1 MAYRIDVN
9 ARNRFNETGEASTP
23 IPDTQGEA
31 FRRDIAL
38 VTREREGRERDGGK
52 DQAEIGDRIFVVETG
67 DTLENIAR
75 ENHADPA
82 DAMEIN
88 ADPENHNGDLLHP
101 GDIII
106 LPAPEPEIV
115 AETAL
120 DADGKP
126 VGEDAFIS
134 SLQERGNRV
143 EYADPSEGL
152 DTDAEID
159 AMKQDVADYLTA
171 LPPEAR
177 QDAALRLAQTDW
189 VDAGP
194 AGIAVEKAVTE
205 AGLESDPVEAFA
217 GELYDRGNALEYA
230 DPSVQIDQSREI
242 SALAG
247 EIGTFLE
254 TLPEKDRTDALQN
267 LFDRDWTDAGP
278 AQMAIEQAA
287 AATGITLKSS
297 GHNGPELEAQVRSA
311 VDRAKT
317 SSEDG
322 ELQFRAF
329 AETYADASPEL
340 RKALLDTGYGGD
352 FIREMADY
360 ATQPLGDYDPAVH
373 LQSKPYETFLRLD
386 AMTAEL
392 PTGQEDKT
400 EAMPPE
406 LAAALVSASMPDI
419 ERANALHMQDTGSPM
434 LGHGGVES
442 LLKLAQRIEG
452 TPLGDAAIER
462 FADMGFYAMNEL
474 PRAIGEG
481 GSLQYP
487 LELSERNGADTTL
500 LTQDILPGV
509 QDTQARANSAVD
521 DYSAH
526 MEELRWLIANHGDTM
541 SPEELQKAIDDYKI
555 EMDRPED
562 GRTKDDW
569 TSTEKELQDKV
580 SAHGQTL
587 LDQLTQL
594 DEFPQEPAEQRELI
608 DSEIEKILGDDKSYL
623 AIQTALR
630 ANPELLDSPALVN
643 FASRQARLTDRGRK
657 LVEEVFTQYVQR
669 DILPKLADFKPGD
682 AASMAEIKA
691 GLETFRDGKFSTLL
705 GVTNKD
711 MNKAI
716 DAIEDSLPLATDGP
730 GEIATKMNTLD
741 TRLNGLASNN
751 QDGIRTFSSS
761 TGPGQLLRMIGA
773 SASAVGLM
781 NSAQAAGSNPNVE
794 TILKATFDAAG
805 LAQRSVEIG
814 KGLGMIDP
822 DSFAVRYFDGS
833 LRPGTKF
840 LGAVGAAFD
849 GWNSIKA
856 FSNNDPLMGGIH
868 AATAAGGLAATFG
881 AGTIAGPIGIGVVV
895 LGVGATMIID
905 DVRTANKYENPRAIN
920 FLDESQLSDEAARA
934 LTDNSGDG
942 NSAVPLLVE
951 YAREK
956 QFDLDN
962 PDHRAAFITWING
975 MSADQLAT
983 LRDNLHHTIDE
994 FGGDATKLEATAPD
1008 DEEYTNDTFY
1018 DREVVTPYKTFLGER
1033 FYVESGEAA
1042 PGSVTQIDV
1051 ALATLGIPEL
1061 ALPTS

>member
-9 ARNRFNETGEASTP
+9 ARNRFHETGEASTP
-23 IPDTQGEA
+23 IPDAQGEA

-38 VTREREGRERDGGK
+38 VTREREGRERDGST
-52 DQAEIGDRIFVVETG
+52 DQSEIGERVFVVEAG

-75 ENHADPA
+75 ENHADPV
-82 DAMEIN
+82 DAMAIN
-88 ADPENHNGDLLHP
+88 ADAENHNGDLLHP
-101 GDIII
+101 GDIVI

-115 AETAL
+115 AQTTF
-120 DADGKP
+120 DVDGKP
-126 VGEDAFIS
+126 LGEDALIA
-134 SLQERGNRV
+134 SLHKRGNQV
-143 EYADPSEGL
+143 EYADPAEGI
-152 DTDAEID
+152 DANAEID
-159 AMKQDVADYLTA
+159 AMKRDVAEYLAA

-177 QDAALRLAQTDW
+177 QDAALRLSQSDW

-194 AGIAVEKAVTE
+194 AGIAIERAVTE
-205 AGLESDPVEAFA
+205 CGLETDPVEAFA
-217 GELYDRGNALEYA
+217 GELRDRGNALEYA
-230 DPSVQIDQSREI
+230 DPSVSIDQSREI
-242 SALAG
+242 AALSSD
-247 EIGTFLE
+247 IGTFLQS
-254 TLPEKDRTDALQN
+254 LPEKDRADALQN
-267 LFDRDWTDAGP
+267 LFDRDWKDAGP
-278 AQMAIEQAA
+278 AQVAIEQAA
-287 AATGITLKSS
+287 AVSGIALKSS
-297 GHNGPELEAQVRSA
+297 GHNGPQLEGQVRSA
-311 VDRAKT
+311 VDRAKA

-322 ELQFRAF
+322 ELQFRTF
-329 AETYADASPEL
+329 AETYANASPEL
-340 RKALLDTGYGGD
+340 RRALLGTGYGGD
-352 FIREMADY
+352 FIRSMADY
-360 ATQPLGDYDPAVH
+360 ATQPLVDYDPAVDM
-373 LQSKPYETFLRLD
+373 QSKPYETFLRLD
-386 AMTAEL
+386 AMTNGV
-392 PTGQEDKT
+392 PS
-400 EAMPPE
+400 E
-406 LAAALVSASMPDI
+406 LAAALVSGSMPEI
-419 ERANALHMQDTGSPM
+419 ERANALHMENTGAPM
-434 LGHGGVES
+434 LGYGGVES
-442 LLKLAQRIEG
+442 LLKVAERIEG
-452 TPLGDAAIER
+452 MPQGDAAIER
-462 FADMGFYAMNEL
+462 LADMGFYAMNEL

-481 GSLQYP
+481 GSMQYP

-509 QDTQARANSAVD
+509 QDTQAQANTAVD

-526 MEELRWLIANHGDTM
+526 MEELRWLIDNHGDTM
-541 SPEELQKAIDDYKI
+541 SPQELRKAIDDYKI
-555 EMDRPED
+555 EMDKPED
-562 GRTKDDW
+562 GRTEGAW
-569 TSTEKELQDKV
+569 TKTEKELQDKV

-594 DEFPQEPAEQRELI
+594 DEFPQEPAAQRELI
-608 DSEIEKILGDDKSYL
+608 DAEIDRILGDDKSYL

-630 ANPELLDSPALVN
+630 TNPELLDSPALIN

-669 DILPKLADFKPGD
+669 DILPKLADFKPDD
-682 AASMAEIKA
+682 AASMAEIKSS
-691 GLETFRDGKFSTLL
+691 LETFRDGKFSTLL

-716 DAIEDSLPLATDGP
+716 DAIEESLPLATDGP
-730 GEIATKMNTLD
+730 VQIANKMKTLD
-741 TRLNGLASNN
+741 TELAGLGSHN
-751 QDGIRTFSSS
+751 QNGIRTFSSS

-773 SASAVGLM
+773 SASAVGMM
-781 NSAQAAGSNPNVE
+781 NSAQAAGTNPNVE
-794 TILKATFDAAG
+794 TILKVTFDAAG

-868 AATAAGGLAATFG
+868 ATTAAGGLAATFG

-920 FLDESQLSDEAARA
+920 FLDESQLSDKAARA

-942 NSAVPLLVE
+942 NSAVPLLAE

-956 QFDLDN
+956 GFDLEN
-962 PDHRAAFITWING
+962 PDHRAALTTWINA
-975 MSADQLAT
+975 MSPEQLAT

-994 FGGDATKLEATAPD
+994 FGGDAEKLEVTATD
-1008 DEEYTNDTFY
+1008 DYEYTSGTFY

-1033 FYVESGEAA
+1033 FYVEGGDAA
-1042 PGSVTQIDV
+1042 PGSVTQIDI

-1061 ALPTS
+1061 ALPAA

>member
-9 ARNRFNETGEASTP
+9 ARNRFNETGEAATP
-23 IPDTQGEA
+23 IPDAQGEA

-38 VTREREGRERDGGK
+38 VTREREGREREGGK
-52 DQAEIGDRIFVVETG
+52 DQTEIGDRIFVVETG

-75 ENHADPA
+75 ENHTDPA
-82 DAMEIN
+82 DAMDIN

-106 LPAPEPEIV
+106 LPAPEPDII

-126 VGEDAFIS
+126 VGEDAFIA

-143 EYADPSEGL
+143 EYADPTDRI
-152 DTDAEID
+152 DTNAEID
-159 AMKQDVADYLTA
+159 AMSQDVADYLAA
-171 LPPEAR
+171 LAPEAR

-194 AGIAVEKAVTE
+194 AGIAVEKAVSE

-217 GELYDRGNALEYA
+217 GELRDRGNTLEYA
-230 DPSVQIDQSREI
+230 DPSIQIDQSREI

-247 EIGTFLE
+247 DIGTFLQS
-254 TLPEKDRTDALQN
+254 LPEKDRADALQN

-278 AQMAIEQAA
+278 AQIAIEQAA
-287 AATGITLKSS
+287 STTGITLKSS

-311 VDRAKT
+311 VDNAEA

-329 AETYADASPEL
+329 AETYANASPEL
-340 RKALLDTGYGGD
+340 QKAMLGTGSGGD

-373 LQSKPYETFLRLD
+373 MQSKPFETFLRLD
-386 AMTAEL
+386 AMTNEVPA
-392 PTGQEDKT
+392 
-400 EAMPPE
+400 E
-406 LAAALVSASMPDI
+406 LAATLVSSSMPEI
-419 ERANALHMQDTGSPM
+419 ERANALHMESTGSPM
-434 LGHGGVES
+434 LGYGGVES
-442 LLKLAQRIEG
+442 LLKVAERIEG

-509 QDTQARANSAVD
+509 QDTQAQANSAVD

-526 MEELRWLIANHGDTM
+526 MEELRWLIENHGDTM
-541 SPEELQKAIDDYKI
+541 SPEELQTAIDDYKI

-562 GRTKDDW
+562 GRTEGAW
-569 TSTEKELQDKV
+569 TRTEKELQDKV

-608 DSEIEKILGDDKSYL
+608 DAEIDRILGDDKSYL

-630 ANPELLDSPALVN
+630 TNPELLDSPALVN

-682 AASMAEIKA
+682 AAGMAEIKSS
-691 GLETFRDGKFSTLL
+691 LETFRDGKFSTLL

-716 DAIEDSLPLATDGP
+716 DAIEESLPLTTDGP
-730 GEIATKMNTLD
+730 DQIATKMTTLD
-741 TRLNGLASNN
+741 TKLNGLASNN

-781 NSAQAAGSNPNVE
+781 NSAQAAGTNPNVE
-794 TILKATFDAAG
+794 TILKVTFDAAG

-814 KGLGMIDP
+814 KGLGMIAP

-881 AGTIAGPIGIGVVV
+881 AGTIAGPIGIGVVI

-920 FLDESQLSDEAARA
+920 FLDESQLSDEAAKA

-956 QFDLDN
+956 GFDLEN
-962 PDHRAAFITWING
+962 ADHRAAFTTWLNG
-975 MSADQLAT
+975 MSSEQLAN

-994 FGGDATKLEATAPD
+994 FGGDAAKLEQTAPD
-1008 DEEYTNDTFY
+1008 DYEYTSGTFY

-1033 FYVESGEAA
+1033 FYVESGDAA
-1042 PGSVTQIDV
+1042 PASVTQIDV
-1051 ALATLGIPEL
+1051 ALETLGIPEL